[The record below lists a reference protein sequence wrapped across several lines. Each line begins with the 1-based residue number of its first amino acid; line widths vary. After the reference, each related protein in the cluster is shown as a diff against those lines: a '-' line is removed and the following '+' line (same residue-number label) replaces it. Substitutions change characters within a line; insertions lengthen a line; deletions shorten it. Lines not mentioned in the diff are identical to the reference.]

1 MTTNKKAVIPPAII
15 AKAKK
20 VLKWTEQRVKEAKDQ
35 IEMRDALYA
44 DGGMLPKTFQTP
56 VERRAFFRTEE
67 YAKIVDLIL
76 TLPTGNLNQ
85 IRELPPPKNG
95 KKPVD

>member
-1 MTTNKKAVIPPAII
+1 MVNKKAVVSPAIV
-15 AKAKK
+15 AKARK
-20 VLKWTEQRVKEAKDQ
+20 VLKWAEQRIKEAKDQ

-44 DGGMLPKTFQTP
+44 DGGMLPKTFLTP

-85 IRELPPPKNG
+85 IRELPAASDG
-95 KKPVD
+95 KKSP

>member
-1 MTTNKKAVIPPAII
+1 MATTNKKAVIPPAII

-20 VLKWTEQRVKEAKDQ
+20 LLKWAEQRAKQAKDQ

-44 DGGMLPKTFQTP
+44 DGGMLPKTFTTP
-56 VERRAFFRTEE
+56 VERRAFMRTEE
-67 YAKIVDLIL
+67 YARVVDLVL

-85 IRELPPPKNG
+85 IREAPPPK
-95 KKPVD
+95 KT